1 MRLLALAM
9 DVVDANRTSVVDI
22 QGDHVMNDT
31 DCGPGVAS
39 MDCNRTVVSSNS
51 GSSGDELFVGTILR
65 RNVREHKLIFRHPV
79 PI

>member
-51 GSSGDELFVGTILR
+51 GTILR
-65 RNVREHKLIFRHPV
+65 RNVREQKLIFRHPV